1 MRSQN
6 NDSAGP
12 NDAIGDSRKK
22 LIDTAV
28 ELFSKKGFHAVS
40 VREICSQAKLNI
52 SLISYYF
59 SGKEGLLV
67 AALEELTKGQ
77 LERVEVLLGKFES
90 RIDFEARL
98 KGFLNGM
105 VKLYLENPL
114 LIRLFLEE
122 LEKQQE
128 GAERVFAQTF
138 FKTWEHF
145 NQFIKK
151 GRAAGYLRSTTE
163 NDRIIAIQILSPF
176 LGLMRTSVSSKKFY
190 QITLADKDF
199 RDDIIQQIIFSV
211 LEKES
216 T

>member
-1 MRSQN
+1 MKSQ
-6 NDSAGP
+6 NDSA
-12 NDAIGDSRKK
+12 AIPGDINSDSRKK

-67 AALEELTKGQ
+67 AALEELSKGQ
-77 LERVEVLLGKFES
+77 LERVEFLLGKFES
-90 RIDFEARL
+90 RLDFEVRL

-105 VKLYLENPL
+105 VKLYLDNPL
-114 LIRLFLEE
+114 LISLFLEE

-128 GAERVFAQTF
+128 GAERVFSQTF

-145 NQFIKK
+145 TQFIKR
-151 GRAAGYLRSTTE
+151 GRQAGFLRSSTE
-163 NDRIIAIQILSPF
+163 NDRIIAIQLLSPF

-190 QITLADKDF
+190 QISLADKEF
-199 RDDIIQQIIFSV
+199 RDALIEQILLSV
-211 LEKES
+211 LEKQ
-216 T
+216 

>member
-1 MRSQN
+1 VKSQN
-6 NDSAGP
+6 NEAVIPKDV
-12 NDAIGDSRKK
+12 NVDSRKK

-40 VREICSQAKLNI
+40 VREICNQAKLNI

-90 RIDFEARL
+90 RQDFEVRL
-98 KGFLNGM
+98 KGFLNGT
-105 VKLYLENPL
+105 VKLYLDNPL

-128 GAERVFAQTF
+128 GAERVFSQTF
-138 FKTWEHF
+138 FKTWEMF
-145 NQFIKK
+145 TQFIKK
-151 GRAAGYLRSTTE
+151 GRDAGYLRSSTE
-163 NDRIIAIQILSPF
+163 NDRIIAIQVLSPF

-190 QITLADKDF
+190 QITLADKEF
-199 RDDIIQQIIFSV
+199 RDTLIEQILFAV
-211 LEKES
+211 LEKGS
-216 T
+216 

>member
-1 MRSQN
+1 MKSQN
-6 NDSAGP
+6 NEAVIPKDV
-12 NDAIGDSRKK
+12 NVDSRKK

-40 VREICSQAKLNI
+40 VREICNQAKLNI

-77 LERVEVLLGKFES
+77 FERVEVLLGKFES
-90 RIDFEARL
+90 RQYFEVRL
-98 KGFLNGM
+98 KDFLNGT
-105 VKLYLENPL
+105 VKLYLDNPL

-128 GAERVFAQTF
+128 GAERVFSQTF
-138 FKTWEHF
+138 FKTWEMF
-145 NQFIKK
+145 TQFIKK
-151 GRAAGYLRSTTE
+151 GRDAGYLRSSTE
-163 NDRIIAIQILSPF
+163 NDRIIAIQVLSPF

-190 QITLADKDF
+190 QITLADKEF
-199 RDDIIQQIIFSV
+199 RDTLIEQILFAV
-211 LEKES
+211 LEKGS
-216 T
+216 

>member
-1 MRSQN
+1 MKSQN
-6 NDSAGP
+6 NEAVIPKDV
-12 NDAIGDSRKK
+12 NVDSRKK

-40 VREICSQAKLNI
+40 VREICNQAKLNI

-90 RIDFEARL
+90 RQDFEVRL
-98 KGFLNGM
+98 KGFLNGT
-105 VKLYLENPL
+105 VKLYLDNPL

-128 GAERVFAQTF
+128 GAERVFSQTF
-138 FKTWEHF
+138 FKTWEMF
-145 NQFIKK
+145 TQFIKK
-151 GRAAGYLRSTTE
+151 GRDAGYLRSSTE
-163 NDRIIAIQILSPF
+163 NDRIIAIQVLSPF

-190 QITLADKDF
+190 QITLADKEF
-199 RDDIIQQIIFSV
+199 RDTLIEQILFAV
-211 LEKES
+211 LEKGS
-216 T
+216 

>member
-1 MRSQN
+1 MKSQN
-6 NDSAGP
+6 DGSTIMNDVHS
-12 NDAIGDSRKK
+12 DSRKK

-59 SGKEGLLV
+59 SGKEGLLG

-77 LERVEVLLGKFES
+77 LERVEILLGKFES
-90 RIDFEARL
+90 RVDYEARL
-98 KGFLNGM
+98 RGFLNGM
-105 VKLYLENPL
+105 VKLYLDNPL

-128 GAERVFAQTF
+128 GAERVFSQTF
-138 FKTWEHF
+138 FKTWEYF
-145 NQFIKK
+145 TQFINK
-151 GRAAGYLRSTTE
+151 GRQAGFLRTTTE

-199 RDDIIQQIIFSV
+199 RDEIIEQVMFSISQ
-211 LEKES
+211 KQP
-216 T
+216 